1 MVVEPE
7 KKEATMKPRWLLVAL
22 TILTMTAP
30 SIGSAADLLEVYE
43 RALQSDPTFREAEA
57 RLLAAKEQKPL
68 ARSLLLPQL
77 DLFYTY
83 QDQNQDGTTAFFDF
97 TTGTNPTNVIIA
109 ETTSNSTTLQ
119 LLQPLFRWDRIVG
132 LNQADKQVA
141 QAEANYAAAKQALML
156 RVVGRY
162 FDVLAAQDIVERGEA
177 EKEAIGRQLEQ
188 AEKRFEVGLIAITDV
203 KESQAAYDRVIADL
217 VQAKRN
223 LANAN
228 EALRELT
235 GTYFENL
242 VAPNEDMPLMP
253 PDPTSQEAWVDWAL
267 DQNLTLLAARLGSEI
282 AREEVRIR
290 KSGHYPTVDLFA
302 TLNDF
307 DSETDGTNQIQGQPE
322 VPSDAS
328 QDFTTDTIGIRFNLP
343 LYRGGGT
350 QAGVREAVYLNRAET
365 ERVERIARETE
376 RVTRDAY
383 LGVETDIARV
393 NALQRAVE
401 SSETALQATEAGY
414 DVGTRTTVDVLDA
427 RRQLFFSQTDY
438 ERSLYNYVINVLL
451 LKEAAGTLTDEDI
464 VQANSWIT
472 TRGGT
477 VEEVTT
483 EDG

>member
-1 MVVEPE
+1 
-7 KKEATMKPRWLLVAL
+7 MKPRWLLVAL

-30 SIGSAADLLEVYE
+30 SIGSATDLLDVYE

-77 DLFYTY
+77 DLSYNFR
-83 QDQNQDGTTAFFDF
+83 DSNRDGETSFFDF
-97 TTGTNPTNVIIA
+97 QTGTNPNQLIDTN
-109 ETTSNSTTLQ
+109 TTSNSTTLQ
-119 LLQPLFRWDRIVG
+119 LQQPLFRWDRIVG

-156 RVVGRY
+156 RVVNRY

-290 KSGHYPTVDLFA
+290 KSGHYPTIDLVA
-302 TLNDF
+302 TYNDF
-307 DSETDGTNQIQGQPE
+307 DSETGGTNTLQGQVTPA
-322 VPSDAS
+322 DAT
-328 QDFTTDTIGIRFNLP
+328 QDLTTDILSIQFNLP

-376 RVTRDAY
+376 RITRDAY

-393 NALQRAVE
+393 NALKRAVE
-401 SSETALQATEAGY
+401 SSETALRATQAGY

>member
-30 SIGSAADLLEVYE
+30 SIGSATDLLDVYE

-290 KSGHYPTVDLFA
+290 KSGHYPTIDLVA
-302 TLNDF
+302 TYNDF
-307 DSETDGTNQIQGQPE
+307 DSETGGTNTLQGQVTPA
-322 VPSDAS
+322 DAT
-328 QDFTTDTIGIRFNLP
+328 QDLTTDILSIQFNLP